1 MPLQPDEL
9 TALTLQ
15 LSSGRY
21 FDYECCDFEDN
32 TGSKLLTAARGVVEG
47 SAKIARLAVNN
58 WNDSAT
64 FLIERANQLF
74 SLKSESPHAYFSDML
89 DGAGNFIRSTAV
101 NIGSGDNSD
110 GPAMPLGSY
119 NSDRWGLLGLA
130 SIIEAR
136 VRGLYL
142 AEGGVPVNVN
152 INITYITAITDDNRD
167 FTPFCISGSANN
179 RRLPRVVNLILKE
192 GTITSRDLWHIAY
205 TLYHELVCHTFQGAR
220 STAHQENAHP
230 TCHWSEGWMDTLA
243 FDLVADWT
251 DAPLSWLP
259 LRGENARGEVRRFH
273 EERYVKSL
281 KGDDRKRRQRAR
293 DAFRKLAEILSHN
306 RLCIS
311 EAEAQERVRRF
322 SLIANA
328 HPEAPHLEAPNPE
341 VPDAPR
347 MTRLKA
353 LSTRLMG
360 LLLTRVRLKAQLSAA
375 RACLAF
381 TESQD
386 LAMLEQEIQAAELM

>member
-1 MPLQPDEL
+1 MSLQPNEI

-21 FDYECCDFEDN
+21 FDYECCDFVDTVGN
-32 TGSKLLTAARGVVEG
+32 KLLTGARGIVEG
-47 SAKIARLAVNN
+47 GAQMAQLAVNT

-64 FLIERANQLF
+64 FLIERANQLS
-74 SLKSESPHAYFSDML
+74 SLKSTSSHAYFSDML
-89 DGAGNFIRSTAV
+89 DGAGTFIRSTAI

-152 INITYITAITDDNRD
+152 IDIIYITSITDDNGD
-167 FTPFCISGSANN
+167 FAPFCISGSANN

-205 TLYHELVCHTFQGAR
+205 TLHHELVCHSFQGAR
-220 STAHQENAHP
+220 STARLENAHP

-243 FDLVADWT
+243 FDLVEDWT
-251 DAPLSWLP
+251 GAPLSWLP

-293 DAFRKLAEILSHN
+293 DAYRKLAEILLSN
-306 RLCIS
+306 GLCT

-328 HPEAPHLEAPNPE
+328 HPEAPHLEAPNPAA
-341 VPDAPR
+341 PDAPR

-386 LAMLEQEIQAAELM
+386 FAMLEQEIQAAELI

>member
-1 MPLQPDEL
+1 
-9 TALTLQ
+9 
-15 LSSGRY
+15 
-21 FDYECCDFEDN
+21 
-32 TGSKLLTAARGVVEG
+32 
-47 SAKIARLAVNN
+47 
-58 WNDSAT
+58 
-64 FLIERANQLF
+64 
-74 SLKSESPHAYFSDML
+74 
-89 DGAGNFIRSTAV
+89 
-101 NIGSGDNSD
+101 
-110 GPAMPLGSY
+110 
-119 NSDRWGLLGLA
+119 
-130 SIIEAR
+130 
-136 VRGLYL
+136 
-142 AEGGVPVNVN
+142 
-152 INITYITAITDDNRD
+152 
-167 FTPFCISGSANN
+167 
-179 RRLPRVVNLILKE
+179 
-192 GTITSRDLWHIAY
+192 
-205 TLYHELVCHTFQGAR
+205 
-220 STAHQENAHP
+220 
-230 TCHWSEGWMDTLA
+230 MDTVA
-243 FDLVADWT
+243 FDLVEDWT

-293 DAFRKLAEILSHN
+293 DAYRKLAEILSSN
-306 RLCIS
+306 GLCT

-328 HPEAPHLEAPNPE
+328 HPEAPHLEAPNPA
-341 VPDAPR
+341 VPDEPR